1 MDSRAAPRFTGYGE
15 MSEAYHDYDWSPV
28 PESDNQQDY
37 SHERSYPPPP
47 PPDNLQLYH
56 DGPGN
61 PFDDP
66 FFKNFLKGSLSYFYK
81 LFIIGRLRSISSP
94 RAKTEPTIS
103 NNNNNSQAIRYQGP
117 AWGRSASEHQTKE
130 TSRCCPTEKTT
141 TTSSGQTKTKFRFGE
156 EEERREKQIIR
167 KNQRIVADD
176 IKSLV
181 SIITNEVGK
190 KRHRPYLIK
199 LKNILYSIEIYLI

>member
-1 MDSRAAPRFTGYGE
+1 MDSGAAPRFTGYGE

-94 RAKTEPTIS
+94 RAKTKPTIS
-103 NNNNNSQAIRYQGP
+103 DNNNNQQAIRYQGAAGSGP
-117 AWGRSASEHQTKE
+117 PPEHSAASEYQTKQ
-130 TSRCCPTEKTT
+130 TSRCCQTEKTP
-141 TTSSGQTKTKFRFGE
+141 TSCGQTKTKFRSGE
-156 EEERREKQIIR
+156 KEQRTEREKQIKR
-167 KNQRIVADD
+167 ENKRTVADD
-176 IKSLV
+176 F
-181 SIITNEVGK
+181 
-190 KRHRPYLIK
+190 
-199 LKNILYSIEIYLI
+199 